1 MRSHVAHE
9 IGRRHAGVGQ
19 ISLESLCRVVPC
31 NVHCM
36 PTLPRPQHREQTAA
50 SAECVAHSGVGSP
63 QAAARARSGGCV
75 DLGDTCL
82 AGASRRFVARRNSV
96 RTPSSARHNRSDDA
110 SCAYEA
116 QCFASSGLKRPSIL
130 CVVPPISCW
139 MRSRTTAVWQR
150 PGRVQVRG
158 APVADVAR
166 LCGAGDAAFGLLHTL
181 SKRCVRLAQEHA
193 QLQTKV
199 GSRVSSAALTWLAS
213 ALCDRRIRLPP
224 ASRFP
229 QTLLQRLALEIRHG
243 RAAILAF
250 LV

>member
-75 DLGDTCL
+75 DLGDTRL
-82 AGASRRFVARRNSV
+82 AGASQRFVARRNSV
-96 RTPSSARHNRSDDA
+96 RMPSSARDNRSDDA

-116 QCFASSGLKRPSIL
+116 QCFVSSGLKRPSIL
-130 CVVPPISCW
+130 CVVPLFHVGCGDSHHRG
-139 MRSRTTAVWQR
+139 MAATRARSSPRGARCRCGSVMWRRRRSIRFVAYLVQTLCAVGPGACTT
-150 PGRVQVRG
+150 PDEGRVESQQRG
-158 APVADVAR
+158 FDMA
-166 LCGAGDAAFGLLHTL
+166 
-181 SKRCVRLAQEHA
+181 SKRTVR
-193 QLQTKV
+193 
-199 GSRVSSAALTWLAS
+199 S
-213 ALCDRRIRLPP
+213 
-224 ASRFP
+224 
-229 QTLLQRLALEIRHG
+229 
-243 RAAILAF
+243 
-250 LV
+250 